1 MSKKAKPAAKY
12 VKPDLKHDTLEYAAP
27 NEGEDKQDND
37 DPNREDDAITA
48 EELDFIE
55 ADSPDAQAAA
65 LNSVEI
71 DRQVGNEVIF
81 DEEDIDEANDI
92 DNEQEETEIR

>member
-1 MSKKAKPAAKY
+1 MSKKAKPSAKY

-27 NEGEDKQDND
+27 NEGDDKQDND
-37 DPNREDDAITA
+37 DPNREEDAITA

-65 LNSVEI
+65 LNSVET
-71 DRQVGNEVIF
+71 DRRGDNEVIF
-81 DEEDIDEANDI
+81 DEEDIDEASDM
-92 DNEQEETEIR
+92 DNEQEETKTW